1 MIKKLQLNKEAIRIK
16 RALISVFDKTGLVEF
31 AKTLE
36 TFDIEILSTGG
47 TAKTLKDS
55 NVDVTDIT
63 DYTKFPEIMKGR
75 VKTINPLVAG

>member
-1 MIKKLQLNKEAIRIK
+1 MIKKLQLNKGDIRIK

-55 NVDVTDIT
+55 NVDVTDNT
-63 DYTKFPEIMKGR
+63 DYTKIPEIMNGR
-75 VKTINPLVAG
+75 EKTINP